1 MSLLP
6 GETPGAEV
14 TGTLEFCSHM
24 AFHSYPVFLCC
35 CTDLCKHVHV
45 WDFHKE
51 IFLKKQDHILIFLYF
66 KKRTYFFT
74 LGRAGSCHAWA
85 FSSLREQGL
94 LFVLLCSLPGA
105 VASLVAE
112 LGLQA
117 LASAVAVQGL
127 GSCGPQALE
136 CGSGAVAHAALLLCA
151 TWKLPGPGINPV
163 TPALTGRF
171 STTSPPGKT
180 SVSCLSKFLLKI
192 SACHLLSF

>member
-1 MSLLP
+1 MYMC
-6 GETPGAEV
+6 GI
-14 TGTLEFCSHM
+14 FIKK
-24 AFHSYPVFLCC
+24 F
-35 CTDLCKHVHV
+35 
-45 WDFHKE
+45 
-51 IFLKKQDHILIFLYF
+51 FLKKQDHILIFLYF

-112 LGLQA
+112 LWLQA

-136 CGSGAVAHAALLLCA
+136 CGSGAVAHAALLLRA

-192 SACHLLSF
+192 SACHLLPF